1 MKIEL
6 SDLVVEDNDAF
17 LTLNCEGTQQRSKW
31 GEASGKHFESKCA
44 VHHRIGE
51 KSNKIAFTEVRLFLP
66 SLSPLLSFVLLPSL
80 LSSLILSSLG
90 VL

>member
-66 SLSPLLSFVLLPSL
+66 SLYLLFCHLFSYPLFSLL
-80 LSSLILSSLG
+80 LSSLR
-90 VL
+90 